1 MIIGSRAV
9 LKTVGQEWL
18 RGSSPLLGAIN
29 LIINILKQSNRVASI
44 FGEKA
49 STLVLGT
56 SI

>member
-9 LKTVGQEWL
+9 LKTVGQKWL

-29 LIINILKQSNRVASI
+29 LIINILKQSNRVTSI
-44 FGEKA
+44 FGEKVN
-49 STLVLGT
+49 TLVLGT

>member
-9 LKTVGQEWL
+9 LKTVGQKWL

-29 LIINILKQSNRVASI
+29 LIINILKQSNRVTSI
-44 FGEKA
+44 FGEKVN
-49 STLVLGT
+49 TLVLET